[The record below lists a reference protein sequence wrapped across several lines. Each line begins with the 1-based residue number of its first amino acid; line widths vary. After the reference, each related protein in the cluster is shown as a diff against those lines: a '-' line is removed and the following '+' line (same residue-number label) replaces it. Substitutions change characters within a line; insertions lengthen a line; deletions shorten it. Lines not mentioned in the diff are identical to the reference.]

1 MSRRHWMFPA
11 VLALGLAHATVA
23 QAAANIKI
31 VNLDA
36 GTSVG
41 LDDPTPIAPVGGN
54 AGTTR
59 GEQASIVFQFAAD
72 LWGSVLESDVDII
85 NTATF
90 KPLTCTAASGVLGSS
105 GTYRIFRFNAPAP
118 AGALADTWYHSALTD
133 ALGNAD
139 ANTEH
144 GYPADTPDITSQFN
158 SQLGMTGCLEGSGW
172 YFGLDGN
179 TPANRISL
187 LDVIMHEMAHG
198 LGFSGFTSL
207 TTGAMSGGWPDIYST
222 FVRDNILGKS
232 WLNMTNAERVAA
244 AKHDSYL
251 VFTGSNVRDEA
262 PLALGTAF
270 DFSVTSPAAIA
281 GTYDYNASVFG
292 PALSATN
299 FAGNVAVPVDPLA
312 CDTVDSGVSGK
323 VALIDRGGC
332 GFTVKV
338 KNAQLAGATAVILA
352 NNVAGALLPGG
363 EDDTITIPTI
373 GISQADGNTFK
384 ANIASLAVAV
394 ADAGHLAGTDS
405 QGNVQLYAPT
415 VLAQGSSFSHFD
427 TRLTPNAIMEYA
439 VSADLQGMYT
449 LDLTPALFKDLG
461 WQVNRGNQFLLACDT
476 GVPTS
481 ISGGPIVGANLY
493 GRAKAFAAN
502 AADVAVYRTG
512 IRAHAAALQAEGLLT
527 SGQYS
532 SVLLCLSDAA
542 TAAQF
547 EEWGNGVGTGP
558 VAVELTNKTNV
569 TGVVGAAASEK
580 LYSFEASAGSVLTIM
595 TLGGTGN
602 VSLYVS
608 FDEEPTATAFDF
620 KSSRPGNSE
629 TVRITAPQ
637 AGTYYIKLVGES
649 AYSGVTLVA
658 RQ

>member
-1 MSRRHWMFPA
+1 MSRRHWMLPTL
-11 VLALGLAHATVA
+11 LAIGLAHATAA
-23 QAAANIKI
+23 QAAANINI

-36 GTSVG
+36 GTGTG
-41 LDDPTPIAPVGGN
+41 LDDPTPMAPGGGN

-59 GEQASIVFQFAAD
+59 GEQARIVFQFAAD

-90 KPLTCTAASGVLGSS
+90 QPLSCDATSGVLGSS
-105 GTYRIFRFNAPAP
+105 GTNYIFSFNAPAP
-118 AGALADTWYHSALTD
+118 AGALTGTWYHSALTD
-133 ALGNAD
+133 ALGGVD
-139 ANTEH
+139 AASEN
-144 GYPADTPDITSQFN
+144 GLPANTPDILSRFN
-158 SQLGMTGCLEGSGW
+158 GRLGLPGCLDGSGW

-198 LGFSGFTSL
+198 LGFSGFNNLS
-207 TTGAMSGGWPDIYST
+207 TGAMNQGQQDIYST
-222 FVRDNILGKS
+222 FVKDNATGKAWTS
-232 WLNMTNAERVAA
+232 MTDIERKAA
-244 AKHDSYL
+244 AINDSHL
-251 VFTGSNVRDEA
+251 VFTGSNVKGES
-262 PLALGTAF
+262 PLALGPLFTF
-270 DFSVTSPAAIA
+270 TVTSPAAIA
-281 GTYDYNASVFG
+281 GIYDYNAAAFG
-292 PALSATN
+292 PALSPAN
-299 FAGNVAVPVDPLA
+299 FAGSVVVPSDPLA
-312 CDTVDSGVSGK
+312 CGTVDSGVSGK
-323 VALIDRGGC
+323 VALIDRGTC
-332 GFTVKV
+332 AFAIKV

-352 NNVAGALLPGG
+352 NNAAGAIAPAGV
-363 EDDTITIPTI
+363 DATITIPTI
-373 GISQADGNTFK
+373 GITQADGNTFK
-384 ANIASLAVAV
+384 ANLASLAVAFV
-394 ADAGHLAGTDS
+394 DSGRRAGTDS
-405 QGNVQLYAPT
+405 DGNVQLYAPV
-415 VLAQGSSFSHFD
+415 VLAQGSSFSHYD
-427 TRLTPNAIMEYA
+427 TRLSPNAIMEYA
-439 VSADLQGMYT
+439 INADLQGMYS

-461 WQVNRGNQFLLACDT
+461 WQINRGNQFLLDCNT

-481 ISGGPIVGANLY
+481 IPGGPIMGANLY
-493 GRAKAFAAN
+493 GRARAFAAN
-502 AADVAVYRTG
+502 AADLAVYRTG

-547 EEWGNGVGTGP
+547 DEWGNAVGTGP

-569 TGVVGAAASEK
+569 TGVAGAAASEK
-580 LYSFEASAGSVLTIM
+580 LYSFEASAGSVVTIM

-608 FDEEPTATAFDF
+608 FEEEPTATVFDF

-629 TVRITAPQ
+629 TVRINTPQ
-637 AGTYYIKLVGES
+637 AGTYYVKLVGES